1 MLESVKLI
9 LNAELI
15 DFFDNQR
22 KMVRS
27 KIIIVIFSFEEKG
40 PNFLY

>member
-15 DFFDNQR
+15 DFLITKEKWLEVKLSLLFSP
-22 KMVRS
+22 S
-27 KIIIVIFSFEEKG
+27 KKKALTFC
-40 PNFLY
+40 N